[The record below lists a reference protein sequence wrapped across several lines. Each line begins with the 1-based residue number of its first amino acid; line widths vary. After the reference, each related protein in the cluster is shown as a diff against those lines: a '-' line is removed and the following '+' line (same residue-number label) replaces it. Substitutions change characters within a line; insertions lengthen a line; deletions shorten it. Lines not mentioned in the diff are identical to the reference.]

1 MAELEPN
8 PSTKNDY
15 QAYRLRATHVA
26 ERLKLQE
33 LKEKVLHPI
42 RDFSNYEMVL
52 QIADNSFAF
61 IYNYG
66 SVVFFNVPEPIQEKY
81 LAFVRE
87 QIKGTN
93 QAAKLGDT
101 NDVFLLETRQD
112 LGATVNQVSFDRV
125 ATGKVTYTKVKI
137 ICMLVAE
144 STALDYYDILI
155 ENLLEQATVY
165 TKRLEHEGKFVDSKE
180 DLLKFVGMCL
190 SAKQDI
196 ISNLYIVDSPDE
208 TWDSPELDK
217 IFHDLKTMLEIDVR
231 YRAVE
236 YKSKIIQ
243 ESVEVITDLVKT
255 KREVML
261 ELIVILLI
269 TFEVIT
275 GLFFRH

>member
-1 MAELEPN
+1 LSELEAN
-8 PSTKNDY
+8 PATKGDY
-15 QAYRLRATHVA
+15 QAYRLRATHIA
-26 ERLKLQE
+26 ERMKLQE
-33 LKEKVLHPI
+33 LREKVIHPV
-42 RDFSNYEMVL
+42 RDFSNYEMVVEF
-52 QIADNSFAF
+52 AENSYAF

-66 SVVFFNVPEPIQEKY
+66 SVVFFNVPDVIQERY
-81 LAFVRE
+81 LKIVRDWIHATKQGAKIADTSDVFIVE
-87 QIKGTN
+87 TRADLDASTN
-93 QAAKLGDT
+93 Q
-101 NDVFLLETRQD
+101 VF
-112 LGATVNQVSFDRV
+112 FDRI
-125 ATGKVTYTKVKI
+125 ATGKITYTKAKI

-165 TKRLEHEGKFVDSKE
+165 TKRLELEGKFIDSKE

-217 IFHDLKTMLEIDVR
+217 VFHELKLMLEIDVR

-243 ESVEVITDLVKT
+243 ESIEVITDLVKS
-255 KREVML
+255 KRETLL
-261 ELIVILLI
+261 EMIVILLI
-269 TFEVIT
+269 AFEVIAN
-275 GLFFRH
+275 FFRH

>member
-1 MAELEPN
+1 MELEPN
-8 PSTKNDY
+8 PSTQADY
-15 QAYRLRATHVA
+15 RAFRLKATHVA
-26 ERLKLQE
+26 ERLRLQQ
-33 LKEKVLHPI
+33 LKEKVVHPI
-42 RDFSNYEMVL
+42 RSQSNYELVVE
-52 QIADNSFAF
+52 FAEYSYAF
-61 IYNYG
+61 VYNYG
-66 SVVFFNVPEPIQEKY
+66 SVVFFNVPDGIQEKY
-81 LAFVRE
+81 LAMIRE
-87 QIKGTN
+87 TKQG
-93 QAAKLGDT
+93 AKIGDT
-101 NDVFLLETRQD
+101 NDVFLVETREG
-112 LGATVNQVSFDRV
+112 LGESVNQVFFDRI
-125 ATGKVTYTKVKI
+125 ATGKITFTKIKI

-155 ENLLEQATVY
+155 ENLLEQASVY
-165 TKRLEHEGKFVDSKE
+165 TKRLELEGKFVDSKE

-217 IFHDLKTMLEIDVR
+217 VFHELKLMLEIDVR

-261 ELIVILLI
+261 EMIVILLI
-269 TFEVIT
+269 TFELIS
-275 GLFFRH
+275 GLFHH

>member
-1 MAELEPN
+1 MTTDPDSTRN
-8 PSTKNDY
+8 PADQT
-15 QAYRLRATHVA
+15 YRLKATHVA

-33 LKEKVLHPI
+33 MKERVVHPV
-42 RDFSNYEMVL
+42 RSFSNYELVVEF
-52 QIADNSFAF
+52 ATNSYAF

-66 SVVFFNVPEPIQEKY
+66 SVVFFNVPDAIQEKY
-81 LAFVRE
+81 LAMIRE
-87 QIKGTN
+87 TKQG
-93 QAAKLGDT
+93 AKIGDT
-101 NDVFLLETRQD
+101 NDVFLVETRGD
-112 LGATVNQVSFDRV
+112 LGPSVNQVHFDRI
-125 ATGKVTYTKVKI
+125 ATGEITFTKIKI

-155 ENLLEQATVY
+155 ENLLEQASVY
-165 TKRLEHEGKFVDSKE
+165 TKRLELEGKFIDSKE

-217 IFHDLKTMLEIDVR
+217 VFHELKLMLEIDVR

-243 ESVEVITDLVKT
+243 ESIEVITDLVKT

-261 ELIVILLI
+261 EMIVILLI
-269 TFEVIT
+269 AFEVIA
-275 GLFFRH
+275 GLIRH